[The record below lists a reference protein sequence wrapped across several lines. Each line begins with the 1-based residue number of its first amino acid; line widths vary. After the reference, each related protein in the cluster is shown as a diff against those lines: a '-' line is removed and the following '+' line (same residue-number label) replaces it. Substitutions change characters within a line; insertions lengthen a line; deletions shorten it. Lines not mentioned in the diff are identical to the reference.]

1 MRRASRPP
9 RRKRPKC
16 GLWLCRR
23 PRWDDPGVHLC
34 TAHTLRASELLRAV
48 ERWSRLLVTWGVP
61 PENAALIASSP
72 IQYPDAEVI
81 CHYLFGKPVPFDELF
96 ERRIAARIGVLPC
109 RPPC

>member
-34 TAHTLRASELLRAV
+34 TAHALRASAILRAV
-48 ERWSRLLVTWGVP
+48 RLWSELLMAWGVP
-61 PENAALIASSP
+61 PQYAANIASSP
-72 IQYPDAEVI
+72 IQYPDAELL
-81 CHYLFGKPVPFDELF
+81 CLHLFGKAVPFNDLF
-96 ERRIAARIGVLPC
+96 ERRLAARIGVLPC